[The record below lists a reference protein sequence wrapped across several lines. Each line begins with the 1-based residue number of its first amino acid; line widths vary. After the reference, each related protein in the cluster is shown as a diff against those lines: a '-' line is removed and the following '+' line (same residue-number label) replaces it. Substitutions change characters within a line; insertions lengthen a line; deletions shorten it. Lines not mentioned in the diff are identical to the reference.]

1 MAKRERPITSAQAR
15 KMKAIKATA
24 PPPEPPSA
32 PLHTTF
38 VQVERGQ
45 APAASVRVAPVSTRG
60 RSATWRID
68 LDVGRLGTDVS
79 VVLPQAERRVVTPAL
94 RRSVFLPVPPET
106 LPPKWAAQTS
116 VPAPGPRIPRTRV
129 LRRGNEM
136 EPLFIFP
143 PDGRFVYKDTNYP
156 WRCVGRVVSG
166 GKIGSG
172 VLIGPRHVLTA
183 SHVMNWSNL
192 SVLFTADLFDNT
204 NQGSSFA
211 TKVWHYD
218 KLTNINTDNV
228 EQDYVVAVLA
238 TALGSTLGWLG
249 SREYYDDWDGEPF
262 WSSIGYA
269 SDMGGQDRPVFQDD
283 VILEE
288 EDGGDMMA
296 MTTTN
301 GDFVPMQSGSAVF
314 SWWSGEPYAIGVVS
328 SQGQGMNWISGGE
341 AMVDLVKTA
350 RNEDP

>member
-1 MAKRERPITSAQAR
+1 VI
-15 KMKAIKATA
+15 
-24 PPPEPPSA
+24 
-32 PLHTTF
+32 
-38 VQVERGQ
+38 
-45 APAASVRVAPVSTRG
+45 
-60 RSATWRID
+60 
-68 LDVGRLGTDVS
+68 
-79 VVLPQAERRVVTPAL
+79 
-94 RRSVFLPVPPET
+94 
-106 LPPKWAAQTS
+106 
-116 VPAPGPRIPRTRV
+116 
-129 LRRGNEM
+129 
-136 EPLFIFP
+136 
-143 PDGRFVYKDTNYP
+143 
-156 WRCVGRVVSG
+156 SG

-192 SVLFTADLFDNT
+192 SVLFTANQFDNT

-228 EQDYVVAVLA
+228 EQDYVVVVLA

-249 SREYYDDWDGEPF
+249 SREYYDDWDGEAF

-269 SDMGGQDRPVFQDD
+269 SDMGGMDRPVFQDD

-301 GDFVPMQSGSAVF
+301 GDFVEMQSGSAVF
-314 SWWSGEPYAIGVVS
+314 SWWSGEPYAIGVTS

>member
-1 MAKRERPITSAQAR
+1 MPKRERPTTSAQAR
-15 KMKAIKATA
+15 KMKRIKATA
-24 PPPEPPSA
+24 PPPMPP
-32 PLHTTF
+32 PLHTAYIE
-38 VQVERGQ
+38 VDREQP
-45 APAASVRVAPVSTRG
+45 PAAHVRVAPVSTRG
-60 RSATWRID
+60 RNAIWRVE
-68 LDVGRLGTDVS
+68 LEVGSPGTDVS
-79 VVLPQAERRVVTPAL
+79 LVLPSAERRVVTPAL
-94 RRSVFLPVPPET
+94 RKRVHRRARPQPFRPE
-106 LPPKWAAQTS
+106 WASQTF
-116 VPAPGPRIPRTRV
+116 VPAPGPKVPRSRV
-129 LRRGNEM
+129 LHRGKDLD
-136 EPLFIFP
+136 PLLVFP
-143 PDGRFVYKDTNYP
+143 PDGRFVYKDKNYP

-166 GKIGSG
+166 GKTGSG

-192 SVLFTADLFDNT
+192 SVLFTANQFDNG

-211 TKVWHYD
+211 TSVWHYD
-218 KLTNINTDNV
+218 KLTNLNTDNV

-238 TALGSTLGWLG
+238 TPLGNTLGWLG

-269 SDMGGQDRPVFQDD
+269 SDMGGTDRPVFQDD

-301 GDFVPMQSGSAVF
+301 GDFVEMQSGSAVF
-314 SWWSGEPYAIGVVS
+314 SWWSGMPYAIGVVS
-328 SQGQGMNWISGGE
+328 GQGQGMNWIAGGE
-341 AMVDLVKTA
+341 AMVDLVNTA